1 MFGQKR
7 LRFTYMAISFVSKS
21 NPKDQARAPHG
32 RIWHR
37 ACEGLKQ
44 GCVAKGKRAGTG
56 GKLVKMIVAI
66 SYNKRKKYDKTCGA
80 FFETFIDEN
89 FEFMFQAVE
98 KGESGMLLMDGG
110 PSQNSARAR
119 EAMKTVSD
127 SRKIARSKRLR
138 KCV

>member
-1 MFGQKR
+1 M
-7 LRFTYMAISFVSKS
+7 
-21 NPKDQARAPHG
+21 
-32 RIWHR
+32 
-37 ACEGLKQ
+37 C
-44 GCVAKGKRAGTG
+44 GT
-56 GKLVKMIVAI
+56 
-66 SYNKRKKYDKTCGA
+66 

-119 EAMKTVSD
+119 EAMRTVSD